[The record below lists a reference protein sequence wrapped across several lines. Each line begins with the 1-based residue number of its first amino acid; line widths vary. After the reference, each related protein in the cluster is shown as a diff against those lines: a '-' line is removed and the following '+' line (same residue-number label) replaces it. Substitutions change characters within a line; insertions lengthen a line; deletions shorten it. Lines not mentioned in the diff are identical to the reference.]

1 MCHYQSLGL
10 DASQRSTIDPP
21 KIRNAFLNMARKH
34 HPDRSKEAS
43 ADGFLRAKLAYEV
56 LYDPLRRREY
66 DANLDCMS
74 RMPRMPRM
82 PRPTHLE
89 EAWDRYGWIL
99 SRGSDVAIRLASLVP
114 TRITWKADIDLH
126 VRIAR
131 SSLDSPVTIAYK
143 RIVHRIEGSVIGFVN
158 ESHQISVSLREDD
171 MDYTEELVVVKDGGN
186 DTIQEGKL
194 MTGSLN
200 LDIDLF

>member
-34 HPDRSKEAS
+34 HPDRTKEPS
-43 ADGFLRAKLAYEV
+43 VDGFLRAKLAYEV

-66 DANLDCMS
+66 DASLDS
-74 RMPRMPRM
+74 NNK
-82 PRPTHLE
+82 LD

-99 SRGSDVAIRLASLVP
+99 SRGSEVAIRLASLVP

-131 SSLDSPVTIAYK
+131 SSLHSPVTITYK
-143 RIVHRIEGSVIGFVN
+143 RIVHRIEGSVVGFVN
-158 ESHQISVSLREDD
+158 ETHQISVSLREDD
-171 MDYTEELVVVKDGGN
+171 MDYTEELLVVKDAGN
-186 DTIQEGKL
+186 DIIQEGKL

>member
-34 HPDRSKEAS
+34 HPDRTKEPS
-43 ADGFLRAKLAYEV
+43 VDGFLRAKLAYEV

-66 DANLDCMS
+66 DASLDS
-74 RMPRMPRM
+74 NNK
-82 PRPTHLE
+82 LD

-99 SRGSDVAIRLASLVP
+99 SRGSEVAIRLASLVP

-131 SSLDSPVTIAYK
+131 SSLDSPVTITYK
-143 RIVHRIEGSVIGFVN
+143 RIVHRIEGSVVGFVN
-158 ESHQISVSLREDD
+158 ETHQISVSLREDD
-171 MDYTEELVVVKDGGN
+171 MDYTEELLVVKDAGN
-186 DTIQEGKL
+186 DIIQEGKL